1 MGKKISVAVLG
12 SGMWGRNHVRVWS
25 ELGALQAVCDSDA
38 ARLREI
44 QSQFAGV
51 DVHLRAEEVL
61 SRADIQAVVI
71 ATPAPTHYALAMAA
85 MRAGKDVLVEKPMAL
100 TSEEGKLL
108 LEESVRLNRI
118 LMVGHVLEYHPAI
131 TRLRALVNE
140 GALGRVQYIYSNR
153 LNLGRIRT
161 EENALWSFAPH
172 DVAIILR
179 LVGKMPQQISC
190 HGAGYLN
197 REIADVTL
205 THLSFATGIEA
216 HIYVSWLH
224 PFKEQRLVVVG
235 DRQMAVFDDTR
246 PWEEKLLLYPHRVD
260 WSHGNVPVAQKSD
273 PIAEKLES
281 EEPLKIECLHF
292 LNSVATRERPMS
304 DAEEGVR
311 VLQVL
316 EAAQKSLEAQGTRM
330 PLDHPRDSFYAHPTA
345 IIDKGAVIGAGTR
358 IWHFSHVMS
367 QASIGSNCV
376 LGQNVFV
383 AKGVQ
388 IGNGVKIQ
396 NNVSVYE
403 GVQLEDHVFCGPS
416 MVFTNVNNPR
426 SAVVRKHEFQSTLI
440 RTGASLGANCTIVC
454 GATIGKFAF
463 VGAGAVVTHDVPD
476 YALVVGVP
484 AQISGWICECGVKLK
499 VVRKK
504 GVCEAC
510 GLSYHMSGDETLERV
525 S

>member
-1 MGKKISVAVLG
+1 MSKKISVAVLG

-25 ELGALQAVCDSDA
+25 EIGVLKAVCDSDA
-38 ARLREI
+38 ERLREM
-44 QSQFAGV
+44 QSQFSGV
-51 DVHLRAEEVL
+51 DVHQQAEEIF
-61 SRADIQAVVI
+61 SRPDIQAVVI
-71 ATPAPTHYALAMAA
+71 ATPAPTHYTLALAA

-100 TSEEGKLL
+100 TSDEGKRLL
-108 LEESVRLNRI
+108 QESEKLNRI

-131 TRLRALVNE
+131 TRLRELVNE

-205 THLSFATGIEA
+205 THLSFSMGTEA

-260 WSHGNVPVAQKSD
+260 WSQGNVPVAHKAN
-273 PIAEKLES
+273 PIAERLENV
-281 EEPLKIECLHF
+281 EPLKAECLHF

-330 PLDHPRDSFYAHPTA
+330 PLDESRDSFYAHPTA
-345 IIDKGAVIGAGTR
+345 IIDHGAVIGDGTR
-358 IWHFSHVMS
+358 IWHYSHVMS
-367 QASIGSNCV
+367 QASIGSNCM
-376 LGQNVFV
+376 LGQNVFI

-388 IGNGVKIQ
+388 IGSGVKIQ

-403 GVQLEDHVFCGPS
+403 GVQLENHVFCGPS

-426 SAVVRKHEFQSTLI
+426 SAIVRKHQFQSTLV

-454 GATIGKFAF
+454 GTTIGRFAF

-476 YALVVGVP
+476 YALAVGVP
-484 AQISGWICECGVKLK
+484 AQITGWMCECGVKLK
-499 VVRKK
+499 IVKK
-504 GVCEAC
+504 KAVCEAC